1 MRTVLIIG
9 ATSAIAEATGRL
21 YAQAGDKLFLLGRDG
36 ARLQAIAADL
46 RLRGA
51 ASVDMAELDVQ
62 AIDRHDAALNAAWQY
77 LGQVEL
83 VLLAH
88 GVLPDQA
95 ICEHSVQQTLQALS
109 VNAVATIALM
119 VSLGERLELQQ
130 HGCLAVI
137 GSVAGDR
144 GRASNYVYGCAKAA
158 IEVFA
163 SGLRQRLQTK
173 GVNVLLIKPGFVD
186 TPMTR
191 NFRKNALWTRPE
203 KIAKGIAKAVEHRRS
218 VVYLPGFWRVIMF
231 VIRHIPETVF
241 KRIPL

>member
-1 MRTVLIIG
+1 MRNVLIIG

-21 YAQAGDKLFLLGRDG
+21 YAGAGDKLFLLGRDNP
-36 ARLQAIAADL
+36 RLQAIAADL

-51 ASVDMAELDVQ
+51 VSVDAALLDVE
-62 AIDRHDAALNAAWQY
+62 AIERHDAALDAVWQS

-95 ICEHSVQQTLQALS
+95 LCEHSVQQTLQALS
-109 VNAVATIALM
+109 VNAVASIALM
-119 VSLGERLELQQ
+119 VSLAERLEQQ
-130 HGCLAVI
+130 GHGCLAVI

-144 GRASNYVYGCAKAA
+144 GRASNYVYGSAKAA
-158 IEVFA
+158 IEAFA
-163 SGLRQRLQTK
+163 SGLRQRLQSK

-191 NFRKNALWTRPE
+191 NFRKNVLWVRPE
-203 KIAKGIAKAVEHRRS
+203 RIAQGIAEAVERRRS
-218 VVYLPGFWRVIMF
+218 VVYLPGFWRGIMF
-231 VIRHIPETVF
+231 VIRHIPEAVF
-241 KRIPL
+241 KRMPL

>member
-1 MRTVLIIG
+1 MRNVLIIG

-21 YAQAGDKLFLLGRDG
+21 YARAGDNLFLLGRDNP
-36 ARLQAIAADL
+36 RLQAIAADL

-51 ASVDMAELDVQ
+51 VSV
-62 AIDRHDAALNAAWQY
+62 DAALLDVEAIERHDPALDAAWQS

-95 ICEHSVQQTLQALS
+95 LCEHSVQQTLQALS
-109 VNAVATIALM
+109 VNAVASIALM
-119 VSLGERLELQQ
+119 VSLAERLEQQ
-130 HGCLAVI
+130 GHGCLAVI

-144 GRASNYVYGCAKAA
+144 GRASNYVYGSAKAA
-158 IEVFA
+158 IEAFA
-163 SGLRQRLQTK
+163 SGLRQRLQSK

-191 NFRKNALWTRPE
+191 NFRKNVLWVRPE
-203 KIAKGIAKAVEHRRS
+203 RIALGIAEAVERRRS
-218 VVYLPGFWRVIMF
+218 VVYLPGFWRGIMF
-231 VIRHIPETVF
+231 VIRHIPEAVF
-241 KRIPL
+241 KRMPL